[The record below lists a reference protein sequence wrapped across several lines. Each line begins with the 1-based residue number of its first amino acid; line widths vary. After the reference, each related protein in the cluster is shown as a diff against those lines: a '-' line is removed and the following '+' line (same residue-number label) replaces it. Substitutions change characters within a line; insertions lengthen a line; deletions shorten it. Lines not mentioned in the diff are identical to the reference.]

1 MRATRGALTI
11 VSVGIVVWV
20 RARAHQG
27 CEDSNINIQMNYWFA
42 EITDM
47 DVVKPLFDYF
57 EVCAY
62 ASSRV

>member
-1 MRATRGALTI
+1 MSVALTVCAI
-11 VSVGIVVWV
+11 
-20 RARAHQG
+20 ARAHEG

-57 EVCAY
+57 EVRAY
-62 ASSRV
+62 ASLRG

>member
-1 MRATRGALTI
+1 MSVVALTACAI
-11 VSVGIVVWV
+11 
-20 RARAHQG
+20 ARAHEG

-57 EVCAY
+57 EVRAY
-62 ASSRV
+62 ASLRG